1 MIRYESQCVSCG
13 FSCRYEACRYYKV
26 RILEC
31 DNCHDEVDKLYIG
44 AESGNQL
51 CAECALEELEVVE

>member
-1 MIRYESQCVSCG
+1 MAQRYENQCVDCG
-13 FSCRYEACRYYKV
+13 FSCRYEAYRHYRV

-31 DNCHDEVDKLYIG
+31 DNCGDEVEKLYIG
-44 AESGNQL
+44 VSGKEL